1 MFSDSDT
8 MQAKGPNLFLT
19 LFVAA
24 AICLT
29 DLVHS
34 QKGKENLYFFKSL
47 IFIGENDVDF
57 F

>member
-1 MFSDSDT
+1 

-34 QKGKENLYFFKSL
+34 QQGKENRLS
-47 IFIGENDVDF
+47 IFIGENDVDLF
-57 F
+57 